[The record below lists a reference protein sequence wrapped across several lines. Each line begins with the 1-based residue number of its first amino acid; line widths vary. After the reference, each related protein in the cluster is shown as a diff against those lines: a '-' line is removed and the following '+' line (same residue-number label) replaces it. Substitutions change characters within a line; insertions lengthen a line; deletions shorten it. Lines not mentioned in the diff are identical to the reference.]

1 MQGLYA
7 GIDLGTSGCRLIVID
22 AGGGIQAATRV
33 VYPANVEQA
42 PELWWSA
49 AQQVLA
55 ELPDSIRASLQ
66 AIAVDGTSGTIL
78 LTDAQGNPTT
88 PVLMYND
95 ARAVEQSRR
104 IATVAPRESGA
115 HGATSSLA
123 KLLWLLENFPN
134 QPHAH
139 ALHQA
144 DWIAGKLAGHLGFSD
159 ENNCLKLGYDP
170 VKREWPRWVKSLVPE
185 HLLPGVFVPGEQ
197 ILAPSPDKGRAG
209 KGFLPSIH
217 AGTTDSIA
225 AFLATGANRI
235 GDAVTSLG
243 STIALKIIS
252 AQPVFAPEYGIYSH
266 RLGDMWL
273 AGGASNSG
281 GAVLLQ
287 HFSRAEL
294 ESLTPQLRP
303 GEPTGL
309 DYYPLSRP
317 GERFPHADP
326 HWQPCLAPRPQ
337 DDVQFLQAMLEGMT
351 RIEHEG
357 WRKLHELGAPYP
369 KTLRTVGGGS
379 RNPAWMQIR
388 AKLIGVP
395 LLPARHDEA
404 AYGAAL
410 LALKGTAGRW

>member
-7 GIDLGTSGCRLIVID
+7 GIDLGTSGCRLIVTD
-22 AGGGIQAATRV
+22 ARGGIQAATRV
-33 VYPANVEQA
+33 VYPANVEQT

-88 PVLMYND
+88 PVLMYDD

-185 HLLPGVFVPGEQ
+185 HLLPGVFVPGEK
-197 ILAPSPDKGRAG
+197 IPPNPPFSKGGEETLLSIHNLNVWFPIRKGIFRRTVDHVRAVDGVSLDIPKGRIVALVGESGCG
-209 KGFLPSIH
+209 KTTLGRAVLQLEKPTSGSIQLH
-217 AGTTDSIA
+217 GQELTGLSARELRPLRPKIQIAFQDPQSSLNPRLLVETTLTEPLKA
-225 AFLATGANRI
+225 HGMGANHEERIERAARILEDMQLPRDTLWRYPHEFSGGQRQRI
-235 GDAVTSLG
+235 GLARALVLNPDFIVCDEITS
-243 STIALKIIS
+243 AL
-252 AQPVFAPEYGIYSH
+252 
-266 RLGDMWL
+266 
-273 AGGASNSG
+273 
-281 GAVLLQ
+281 
-287 HFSRAEL
+287 
-294 ESLTPQLRP
+294 
-303 GEPTGL
+303 
-309 DYYPLSRP
+309 
-317 GERFPHADP
+317 
-326 HWQPCLAPRPQ
+326 
-337 DDVQFLQAMLEGMT
+337 DVS
-351 RIEHEG
+351 
-357 WRKLHELGAPYP
+357 
-369 KTLRTVGGGS
+369 V
-379 RNPAWMQIR
+379 
-388 AKLIGVP
+388 
-395 LLPARHDEA
+395 
-404 AYGAAL
+404 
-410 LALKGTAGRW
+410 